1 MRETMVVRFAF
12 RGFLH
17 VIQTLN
23 PSRPLYRAYFR
34 LGQERLYVRRDSNK
48 RIRSRLYDC
57 S

>member
-48 RIRSRLYDC
+48 RIRSRL
-57 S
+57 